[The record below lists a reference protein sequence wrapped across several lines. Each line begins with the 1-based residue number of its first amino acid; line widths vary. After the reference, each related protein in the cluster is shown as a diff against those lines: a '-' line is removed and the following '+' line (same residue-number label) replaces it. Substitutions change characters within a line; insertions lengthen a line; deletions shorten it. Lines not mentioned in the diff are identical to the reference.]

1 MKVQYILI
9 ATLLIAIILFSGCAK
24 QSENTG
30 TSTEKEATPATPA
43 EKEVVK
49 TNCDDNNPCTTDI
62 YNELTN
68 QCEHEVKET
77 CCGNGK
83 CETGERCNEATHKT
97 DCVADCGRTCP
108 AFLVISS
115 TEGAAESE
123 VSALQ
128 CSGDN
133 CEKIDANSFRITG
146 NSAISTNIFNL
157 GEYAS
162 STITSN
168 FYCSGDGV
176 SATKDRQGIRGVIFK
191 DYFDNNL
198 ESLSS
203 LSGAHTE
210 FNSGTYY
217 MNFNT
222 TDIEK
227 DFDATC
233 KIYIQ
238 ETDFKNTQSIK
249 LSFRK

>member
-1 MKVQYILI
+1 MKLQYVLI
-9 ATLLIAIILFSGCAK
+9 ATLLIAIILFSGCTR
-24 QSENTG
+24 S
-30 TSTEKEATPATPA
+30 SEKEEVQKEAASSAPA
-43 EKEVVK
+43 EKDVVK
-49 TNCDDNNPCTTDI
+49 TSCDDDNSCTTDI

-77 CCGNGK
+77 CCGNDK
-83 CETGERCNEATHKT
+83 CEPDERCNEATHKT
-97 DCVADCGRTCP
+97 NCVADCGRTCP
-108 AFLVISS
+108 AFLIVSPE
-115 TEGAAESE
+115 EGADESE
-123 VSALQ
+123 ISALI
-128 CSGDN
+128 CAGED

-146 NSAISTNIFNL
+146 SSAISTKIFNL
-157 GEYAS
+157 GEDAS

-176 SATKDRQGIRGVIFK
+176 SATRDEQGVRGVIFK

-210 FNSGTYY
+210 FNSGAYY

-238 ETDFKNTQSIK
+238 ATDFKNTQSVK